1 VIKIIA
7 ASRGV
12 FATAWL
18 SEDVCRFMCVFFA
31 DTSAE
36 LECARETICRQ
47 ETALIDKERDFCQ
60 KLEQA
65 RAEDFCKIR
74 QLRSEMYSSYILLAY
89 TRLLKTSACILS
101 EFL

>member
-1 VIKIIA
+1 MRYRAVCLRQRGFIA
-7 ASRGV
+7 TFV
-12 FATAWL
+12 
-18 SEDVCRFMCVFFA
+18 

-65 RAEDFCKIR
+65 RADDFCKIR
-74 QLRSEMYSSYILLAY
+74 QLRSEMYANHIHVYFVSLSGIAVGY
-89 TRLLKTSACILS
+89 LKLVRVFC
-101 EFL
+101 EFLL